1 MKKRKVYAGE
11 VHHVYQKTTKGGL
24 IFYSVHDYLVFFT
37 IFCSQARKREVRVL
51 ALCPMPDHI
60 HQVLVVDNSVQLAGF
75 EQSYSHL
82 FALEWNQRRHLK
94 GFLFKHPYG
103 SAVKLGHKQVRTALA
118 YCNNNPVER
127 RLSEKAEDYRWTFLS
142 YFKDRFPYSRHTNPV
157 NAKGYLRYAIQ
168 EARTS
173 AELGN
178 YLHYSQLERWEKHLS
193 AQEWLQLQDYIIH
206 LWNAVEYNQAMSY
219 YSSFDSMVRA
229 FHDNTGSEYD
239 IKEERDNYSDEVYS
253 DCTRILISEA
263 HIHHVADIPSLSG
276 ERKKALFSLLR
287 QRTSARP
294 KQIRKYL
301 HMPINVED

>member
-11 VHHVYQKTTKGGL
+11 VHHVYQKTEKGGL

-37 IFCSQARKREVRVL
+37 IFCSQARKRDVRVL

-60 HQVLVVDNSVQLAGF
+60 HQVLVVDNCVQLAGF

-82 FALEWNQRRHLK
+82 FALEWNRRRHLK

-103 SAVKLGHKQVRTALA
+103 SAVKLGNKQVRTALA

-127 RLSEKAEDYRWTFLS
+127 KMSEKAEDYRWTFLS
-142 YFKDRFPYSRHTNPV
+142 YFQNPYPYSRRLNPRQTQ
-157 NAKGYLRYAIQ
+157 GYLRYAFQ

-178 YLHYSQLERWEKHLS
+178 YLHYSQLERWQNHLS
-193 AQEWLQLQDYIIH
+193 AQEWLQLQDYIIG
-206 LWNAVEYNQAMSY
+206 LWNAIEYNQALGY
-219 YSSFDSMVRA
+219 YSSFNSMIRA

-239 IKEERDNYSDEVYS
+239 IEEERDNYSDGVYA
-253 DCTRILISEA
+253 DCTRIVLSEGQ
-263 HIHHVADIPSLSG
+263 IHHVAEIPSLP
-276 ERKKALFSLLR
+276 EKKKEALFRLLQ

-301 HMPINVED
+301 YFTS